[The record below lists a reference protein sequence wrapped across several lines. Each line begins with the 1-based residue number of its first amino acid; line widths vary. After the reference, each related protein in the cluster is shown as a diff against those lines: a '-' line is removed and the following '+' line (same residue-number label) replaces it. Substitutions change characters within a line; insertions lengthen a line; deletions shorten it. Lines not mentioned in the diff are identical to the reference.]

1 VNIPSANSTASP
13 AVTISYDDEKKLYRV
28 NMDFNNYSHFE
39 VGRQYAIELLN
50 LDIDF
55 EGVTDKSLY
64 ESFNATTRTFEQAL
78 THAKKMIQNMP
89 KDFADEIEGM
99 ASVFT
104 NKPDTLGNG
113 MLSYN
118 KLILSVLQ
126 GESLDDIPAC
136 SAAAVFGKKSA
147 TGHTIVA
154 RNNDWSPDPVMDT
167 WNALF
172 IFQNGDKSIGG
183 NGSLGELIPSNIFN
197 RWRMFACS
205 LSSFPD
211 STQPLKSETNSVGTH
226 SVSASIRHA
235 MENFKSL
242 GELENFIIEK
252 GNNGS
257 YAVGS
262 LIMVADENTAHV
274 IEYDITRD
282 ANSRALVR
290 TDRSDRISVNEKAQW
305 GIDNAIACVNSFLLP
320 HSFKN
325 KDDPHNKLR
334 IDTFRRLI
342 PELLEDGL
350 IDMGKM
356 SRIMGYTSKDGSANL
371 SGAIYRLGI
380 DECATFQSVVM
391 RLDTFEMW
399 LAYSAHGASMPY
411 TPVYYK
417 ILDKNP
423 FD

>member
-28 NMDFNNYSHFE
+28 NMDFNNHSHFE

-55 EGVTDKSLY
+55 ERFADNSLY
-64 ESFNATTRTFEQAL
+64 ESFNATKMTFQQAL
-78 THAKKMIQNMP
+78 FNAKVMIQNMP

-104 NKPDTLGNG
+104 NKPDTLGNK

-126 GESLDDIPAC
+126 GEIVDDVPVPAC

-154 RNNDWSPDPVMDT
+154 RNNDWSPDPVMDS

-183 NGSLGELIPSNIFN
+183 NGSLGELIPSNLFN

-211 STQPLKSETNSVGTH
+211 STQPLQSGTH
-226 SVSASIRHA
+226 SLSASIRHA

-282 ANSRALVR
+282 ENSRALVR
-290 TDRSDRISVNEKAQW
+290 TDRSYLVEEAQW
-305 GIDNAIACVNSFLLP
+305 GIDHAIASVNSFLLP
-320 HSFKN
+320 DSFKN
-325 KDDPHNKLR
+325 NDDPHNKLR
-334 IDTFRRLI
+334 IDNFRRLI

-356 SRIMGYTSKDGSANL
+356 SRIMGYTSKDGSANS

-399 LAYSAHGASMPY
+399 LAYSANAHGASIPH

-417 ILDKNP
+417 ILDENP